1 MDILR
6 RNTDYALR
14 AMIKLALHWRQSP
27 VSTRTMSNEMEIP
40 YQLACKLTQKLQKAK
55 LIESTIGPKGGF
67 RLSKAP
73 SRINLL
79 EIIETIQGP
88 MSLNRCLLNADLCPR
103 QPNCPA
109 TKKLAGLQEYI
120 TDYLYNITLADLLH
134 SKGTRK
140 ENTHKKDLKR

>member
-27 VSTRTMSNEMEIP
+27 VSTRTISNDMEIP

-55 LIESTIGPKGGF
+55 LIESCMGPKGGF

-73 SRINLL
+73 SRVNLL
-79 EIIETIQGP
+79 EIIETIQGSV
-88 MSLNRCLLNADLCPR
+88 SLNRCLLNADLCTR

-109 TKKLAGLQEYI
+109 TPKLAELQEYI
-120 TDYLYNITLADLLH
+120 KDYLYNITLADLLH
-134 SKGTRK
+134 SNGTKK
-140 ENTHKKDLKR
+140 EKTQKEP

>member
-6 RNTDYALR
+6 RNTDYTLR
-14 AMIKLALHWRQSP
+14 AMVNLALHWRQSP
-27 VSTRTMSNEMEIP
+27 VSTRTMSNDMEIP

-55 LIESTIGPKGGF
+55 LIESAMGPKGGF

-88 MSLNRCLLNADLCPR
+88 VSLNRCLLSPDSCPR

-109 TKKLAGLQEYI
+109 TQKLAELQEYI
-120 TDYLYNITLADLLH
+120 NDYLHSITLADLLH
-134 SKGTRK
+134 SRDTKK
-140 ENTHKKDLKR
+140 EKIQKEP